1 MSPINKFREVL
12 HPAFSVRVLEEH
24 PTHIVSTEV
33 HLMGKLQHGLHPDV
47 ATNYK
52 NYYTQLYSLAIWF
65 NSIVKLNQGDVLS
78 SGLHHSDGLWMTPR
92 INVKR
97 PSLVLPADIKQ
108 SNESPWQAK

>member
-1 MSPINKFREVL
+1 MSLINKFREVL

-52 NYYTQLYSLAIWF
+52 RHKLLQTTVQFSYMVYL
-65 NSIVKLNQGDVLS
+65 NSKV
-78 SGLHHSDGLWMTPR
+78 
-92 INVKR
+92 
-97 PSLVLPADIKQ
+97 Q
-108 SNESPWQAK
+108 SR